1 MKLSVSTKIFLGFAV
16 VIIAFGS
23 ASTYSIYRLNEHRE
37 SVAII
42 WQEVNPMSLELRRKL
57 REVQAQDEYLG
68 GNQRNSDV
76 EYLQRALPKLKVFN
90 KFKEIEQRIADVAST
105 GKLGDSDRQSL
116 LGIQQLMV
124 SFREGEELYRTVK
137 GREIELEE
145 MSAEQL
151 YDFLVG
157 RVVELA
163 SQGRLHRS
171 TAELAV
177 LRRALRKI
185 SHVIIKV
192 EKSLN
197 DQVQTLDKRAAE
209 DEKVATLAVILIASA
224 ALLISLLMLFISQWT
239 LAPIRR
245 LSEGVRRVAAGH
257 YDEEVRVS
265 ASDEIGQLAWE
276 FNRMA
281 TSLRERDG
289 QLEEQREELLRA
301 DRLATIGKFAAQITH
316 EVRNP
321 LSSIGLNAELV
332 EEEINLQEAGPEV
345 GQIVRAIQDEVERL
359 KIITEGYLQYA
370 RLPQPEIS
378 NNPLAP
384 MVRELLEFLSTELS
398 QADIDW
404 DLSEIDDNCVASV
417 DSAQIR
423 QALMNIIRNG
433 IEALQA
439 SPKEGRRLNIK
450 LYDSQEDLTVLEVT
464 DSGEGVSPD
473 MLNRIFEPF
482 VTGKAQGTGLGLAL
496 SHEIIAGHGGHISVQ
511 SPVLSNDNGPY
522 GTTFRIELPRQKIVD
537 AVVDD
542 GH

>member
-116 LGIQQLMV
+116 LGIQQLMM

-163 SQGRLHRS
+163 SEGRLHRS

-404 DLSEIDDNCVASV
+404 DLSEIDDNSVASV

-522 GTTFRIELPRQKIVD
+522 GTTFRIELPRQKMSGT
-537 AVVDD
+537 VVDE
-542 GH
+542 G